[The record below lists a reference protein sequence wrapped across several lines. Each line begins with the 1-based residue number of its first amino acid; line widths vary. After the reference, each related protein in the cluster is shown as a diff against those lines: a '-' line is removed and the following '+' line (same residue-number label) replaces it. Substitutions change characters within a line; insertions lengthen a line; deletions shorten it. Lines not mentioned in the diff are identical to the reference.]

1 MFFHQL
7 KQGILVGKLE
17 PEGSMLHL
25 VLELPVQVHLVTVTL
40 VAKQLKEI
48 EWLDLKDP
56 FPVIQVL
63 ISHFC
68 MYKFLNHKIF
78 SINSVTTILYSAGGA
93 SLRTVSSYV
102 GDSSENLESNL
113 GSSGQQG
120 LEINELG
127 RDGLSGNASVEDELK
142 GFGSDASNSGIL
154 SVFFL
159 RNPVEFQIF
168 IILFNNILIFLL
180 AQKHESFYFGLE
192 VKSLGKKSFWVIT
205 FIKYILVTK
214 FWYSGRSTSVR
225 NGDEQVVIILEIW
238 DWCLTFWSEGIWRQ
252 WIDRMGWQCPL
263 GLDPWISGPVPLTLA
278 FS

>member
-1 MFFHQL
+1 
-7 KQGILVGKLE
+7 
-17 PEGSMLHL
+17 MLHL

-78 SINSVTTILYSAGGA
+78 SINSVTTILYSAGGT

-127 RDGLSGNASVEDELK
+127 RDGLSGNASAEDELK
-142 GFGSDASNSGIL
+142 GFGSDASSSGIL

-192 VKSLGKKSFWVIT
+192 VKSLGKKSF
-205 FIKYILVTK
+205 
-214 FWYSGRSTSVR
+214 
-225 NGDEQVVIILEIW
+225 
-238 DWCLTFWSEGIWRQ
+238 
-252 WIDRMGWQCPL
+252 
-263 GLDPWISGPVPLTLA
+263 
-278 FS
+278 